1 MNTTGIYKW
10 SKTENGVR
18 QVTPEITKPLYNVII
33 FNTLTNERIM
43 VMQIVEFFDR
53 ESFIQE
59 MFDGAVRFL
68 NGEPNCCYED
78 KVIWL

>member
-10 SKTENGVR
+10 EKTENGVR

-43 VMQIVEFFDR
+43 IMQMVEFFDR

-59 MFDGAVRFL
+59 IFD
-68 NGEPNCCYED
+68 
-78 KVIWL
+78 